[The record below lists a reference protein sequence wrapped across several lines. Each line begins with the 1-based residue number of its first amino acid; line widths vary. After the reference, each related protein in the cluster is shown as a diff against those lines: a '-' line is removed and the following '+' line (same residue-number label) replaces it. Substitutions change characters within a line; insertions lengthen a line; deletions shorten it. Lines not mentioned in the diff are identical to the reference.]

1 MSLVVD
7 EHREYLADRTRVGAF
22 DAALRTFIRPGDVV
36 LDLASGTGIL
46 GLLAIRA
53 GAARVHAIESESI
66 AGLARR
72 IARDNGLSDRIT
84 VLQML
89 STRATLPEP
98 VDLIVTD
105 LAGRF
110 GFEAGLIEI
119 LGDARRRF
127 LKPGGR
133 IIPSSVTLWLA
144 PVEAPE
150 ARGHV
155 DFWAQPI
162 AGFSFAAAHAL
173 ARGTGYPR
181 LFTPGDLLG
190 DPVPL
195 TTVDLTRDADIMSG
209 RAQFVARRAGAL
221 DGIGGWFS
229 AVLAPGVELTNAP
242 GAAHRINRRNVFF
255 PLRDAVAVRV
265 GDAVSVSMVI
275 RPEILVVRWRVEV
288 RRGGTV
294 VHASDSSTFEG
305 MLVSQHDLDHTR
317 PSSQPAL
324 TGSGRAR
331 RTVLDLCDGVR
342 TLGEIERLVW
352 EAHPQLFRD
361 PSQAAA
367 FVAEVVTR
375 YAV

>member
-7 EHREYLADRTRVGAF
+7 EHREYLADWARVGAF
-22 DAALRTFIRPGDVV
+22 EAALRALVRPGDVV

-46 GLLAIRA
+46 GLLALQA

-66 AGLARR
+66 AGLAQR

-84 VLQML
+84 VLQTL

-110 GFEAGLIEI
+110 GFEAGLIEM

-144 PVEAPE
+144 PIESPE
-150 ARGHV
+150 VRGHV

-162 AGFSFAAAHAL
+162 AGLSFAAAHAI

-181 LFTPGDLLG
+181 HVTPGDLLG

-195 TTVDLTRDADIMSG
+195 TTVDLSRDVEVLSG
-209 RAQFVARRAGAL
+209 RAEFVARRRGSL

-255 PLRDAVAVRV
+255 PLRDAVRV
-265 GDAVSVSMVI
+265 LDGDRVSVSMVI
-275 RPEILVVRWRVEV
+275 RPEVLVVHWRVEV

-305 MLVSQHDLDHTR
+305 MLVSQDDLDRTR
-317 PSSQPAL
+317 PSSRPAL
-324 TGSGRAR
+324 TEAGRAR
-331 RTVLDLCDGVR
+331 RTVLDLCDGAR
-342 TLGEIERLVW
+342 ALGEIERAVF

-361 PSQAAA
+361 LSGAAA